1 MQQQSVEKSELE
13 KAAVAEKEEWLKE
26 EEEENP
32 LLVSITIPQVSTTPL
47 TLARFNFKLLL

>member
-1 MQQQSVEKSELE
+1 MQQQSVEKTELE

-26 EEEENP
+26 EEEEDP

-47 TLARFNFKLLL
+47 TFSSCFFDM

>member
-1 MQQQSVEKSELE
+1 MQQQSVERTELE

-26 EEEENP
+26 EEEGDP

-47 TLARFNFKLLL
+47 TFSSCFFDM